1 MPRYLIIVAGSFLL
15 LLLGCGDRDRIG
27 RLEKQTQELK
37 EEVKKAQ
44 ASTEYDLQAKC
55 SRDARAWFNENWN
68 RDKDTQLLDYTN
80 HYNRAQNKCFILV
93 EYHYS
98 LADGSSWMM
107 DMSLTN
113 VYENDRLGNV
123 SVSHMI
129 RFKPVVET
137 EQIVGSCEVVGTKCK
152 DVDEFNRLVQP
163 YMNN

>member
-1 MPRYLIIVAGSFLL
+1 
-15 LLLGCGDRDRIG
+15 LLGCGDRDRIG